1 MFYHND
7 AVFKQKE
14 QLLTLIFL
22 ILLYIVLFILILKRT
37 SLVVLE
43 TITIILYFQYFFQLV
58 GESYR
63 LITGSTQ
70 SEHVGINSI
79 LKEEALKQEFANFLH
94 DNILQD
100 INALIQL
107 SRLDN
112 PSVSVKIIEE
122 RLEYLNTFVRERM
135 NQYSPQLL
143 KGLS

>member
-1 MFYHND
+1 
-7 AVFKQKE
+7 
-14 QLLTLIFL
+14 
-22 ILLYIVLFILILKRT
+22 
-37 SLVVLE
+37 
-43 TITIILYFQYFFQLV
+43 QYFFQLV

-63 LITGSTQ
+63 LITGSRQ

-143 KGLS
+143 KGLSLYDNYRMMLKAFEKRYPKMNISLNFYSAK